1 MQENKLTTNLQGI
14 SSSYDKLIFNE
25 QGKDTN
31 EAMDDKDRQGKY
43 INALNTI
50 RELLTKNDTAELIHS
65 IDDDQAKKIVK
76 KKILDYLKHEE
87 LNVEGFSDPT
97 KLAEELYKDITG
109 LSFLEKYLERDD
121 VEEIDGNAWDD
132 IEIITLKGW
141 EKIEDKFQS
150 KHHAID
156 IVRKMVELG
165 GKNLNNKTPQ
175 VDSFLGTGLRISAAI
190 SPIVDEE
197 VGIIFSIRKQ
207 RMKVFSREDFMEIG
221 TCQEEEYDL
230 IKCLLSNG
238 MSIGIG
244 GETNSGKTAFMQSI
258 LYDIAKE
265 GKDRICT
272 MEEDT
277 REISLIYK
285 DQDKKKTISRVIHTK
300 TRPSED
306 EKRNVSPDDILKLLL
321 RFNPNIIAP
330 AEMRGKEAMTAQESA
345 RTGHAVITSFHA
357 EDVTGGYFR
366 MLTMCMMSGTN
377 LSEDLL
383 LGLLVRAFPFMVI
396 IEQLPDRTRKVTKI
410 FEATGYEAREKKIKG
425 RLLYQYK
432 VMGKEVDETGRITK
446 IIGKHE
452 KVHHITDKTAA
463 KLFNKGVG
471 IDTIRRFA
479 GEAWS
484 RESVELQKVM
494 DDFIFE

>member
-1 MQENKLTTNLQGI
+1 MRLVDHLQGV
-14 SSSYDKLIFNE
+14 SSSYDKLIFSDKAKGAE
-25 QGKDTN
+25 
-31 EAMDDKDRQGKY
+31 EVIDDRDKQGKY

-50 RELLTKNDTAELIHS
+50 RELLTKNDTAELIQS
-65 IDDDQAKKIVK
+65 IDDNQAKKIVK

-87 LNVEGFSDPT
+87 LSVEGYNDPT
-97 KLAEELYKDITG
+97 KLAEELFKDITG

-121 VEEIDGNAWDD
+121 VEEIDANAWDD
-132 IEIITLKGW
+132 IEIITINGW
-141 EKIEDKFQS
+141 EKIDDKFQS
-150 KHHAID
+150 KYHAID

-190 SPIVDEE
+190 SPVVDED
-197 VGIIFSIRKQ
+197 VGVVFSIRKQ
-207 RMKVFSREDFMEIG
+207 RMKAFSKEDFIKLG
-221 TCQEEEYDL
+221 TCTSEQYDL
-230 IKCLLSNG
+230 IKCLIENR
-238 MSIGIG
+238 MSIGVG

-258 LYDIAKE
+258 LYEIAKK
-265 GKDRICT
+265 GRSRICT

-277 REISLIYK
+277 REVALVYK
-285 DQDKKKTISRVIHTK
+285 KENKTISRVIHTK

-306 EKRNVSPDDILKLLL
+306 VYRDVSPDNILKLLL
-321 RFNPNIIAP
+321 RFNPDIIVP

-396 IEQLPDRTRKVTKI
+396 VEQMADKSRKVTKI
-410 FEATGYEAREKKIKG
+410 FEATGYEAKEKKIKG
-425 RLLYQYK
+425 RLLYQFR
-432 VMGKEVDETGRITK
+432 VTGKETDENGRITK
-446 IIGKHE
+446 IIGYHE
-452 KVHHITDKTAA
+452 RVNPITERTATR
-463 KLFNKGVG
+463 LFNKGVDEE
-471 IDTIRRFA
+471 IIKKYA
-479 GEAWS
+479 ASNWS
-484 RESVELQKVM
+484 RESTEVGKVM
-494 DDFIFE
+494 NDFIYE